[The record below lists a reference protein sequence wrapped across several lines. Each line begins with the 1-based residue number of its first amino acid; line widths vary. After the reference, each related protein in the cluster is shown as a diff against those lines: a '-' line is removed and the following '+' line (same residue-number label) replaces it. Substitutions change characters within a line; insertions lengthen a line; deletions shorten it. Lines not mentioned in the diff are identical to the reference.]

1 MADGV
6 NMWGIDDRFGYKIV
20 EEIVK
25 TWEFLSSNLNERDV
39 ETLQKR
45 LKYPGAAW
53 RALVETYTPR
63 TEGALMAVLD
73 GIDNFRM
80 SCEEHPVDASLRME
94 LF

>member
-6 NMWGIDDRFGYKIV
+6 NIWGIEARFGYKIV
-20 EEIVK
+20 EEIMNA
-25 TWEFLSSNLNERDV
+25 WEFLSFNFNERDV
-39 ETLQKR
+39 DTLNR

-53 RALVETYTPR
+53 RALVESYTRR

-73 GIDNFRM
+73 EIDNFRM